1 MNIINYQPQ
10 TKIPIVKSLVAPNDY
25 SVQFIIVPLEKTS
38 ENYENAK
45 ILAEHMEIVAE
56 SRELISKGRISTWE
70 QFIKANES
78 KKKR

>member
-1 MNIINYQPQ
+1 MNTITYQPQ
-10 TKIPIVKSLVAPNDY
+10 TKIPIVKSLVSPNGY
-25 SVQFIIVPLEKTS
+25 NVQFVIVPLEKTS

-56 SRELISKGRISTWE
+56 SRELISKGKTSTWE
-70 QFIKANES
+70 QFIKSNES